1 VLTFLVRLAFPG
13 DSDVPLNA
21 HLWAWPEYIAL
32 FGLGVMAARRVWLRP
47 VPPEISRPAGI
58 TTIVC
63 IVLLGA
69 VVLVTDPLG
78 LEMEDWLGGWG
89 VPALLSALLE
99 GVVVVAAP
107 LWVLAFAQRH
117 LNGTGP
123 IRKMMAR
130 GSYAAFMLQG
140 PVLVGLEVAFRQAP
154 LRGDV
159 KALLVASLGIV
170 CSFALAYPL
179 VTRTPLRKVL

>member
-1 VLTFLVRLAFPG
+1 
-13 DSDVPLNA
+13 
-21 HLWAWPEYIAL
+21 
-32 FGLGVMAARRVWLRP
+32 
-47 VPPEISRPAGI
+47 
-58 TTIVC
+58 
-63 IVLLGA
+63 
-69 VVLVTDPLG
+69 
-78 LEMEDWLGGWG
+78 
-89 VPALLSALLE
+89 
-99 GVVVVAAP
+99 
-107 LWVLAFAQRH
+107 
-117 LNGTGP
+117 
-123 IRKMMAR
+123 MMAR